1 MGGEIGRM
9 SKPQKLWGFFAGRRK
24 FLWHDFCKPEWT
36 SGGVEMK
43 DGGRDKNLQQTHE
56 ATSAHSADHL
66 PIDIAGIIG
75 GRARRV
81 PDSSGRAADSMLAI
95 YKNRLTYTFICDNDV
110 ASIHYDA
117 AKHEIFFRGHN
128 IKFMALSE
136 SHITALHE
144 LAAIL
149 AGDREGKR
157 LCQDYQETL
166 ALLLADNQ

>member
-1 MGGEIGRM
+1 MISANLNGRQGGI
-9 SKPQKLWGFFAGRRK
+9 
-24 FLWHDFCKPEWT
+24 
-36 SGGVEMK
+36 EMK
-43 DGGRDKNLQQTHE
+43 DGGRDKHLQQSVE
-56 ATSAHSADHL
+56 AATAHSADHL

-95 YKNRLTYTFICDNDV
+95 YKKRLTYTFICDNDV

-136 SHITALHE
+136 SQITALRE

-157 LCQDYQETL
+157 LCQEYQETL
-166 ALLLADNQ
+166 AQLLSDNR